1 MIKLKIVPINV
12 EKASDVKGIT
22 KNISEVV
29 DFQIAT
35 SLDINRVIK
44 ELNAVLPTITKPFDD
59 KDLQDK
65 IVKLGRKIT
74 PAYDDSEMKKAVAN
88 LGKSLALLASKKE
101 LAESVA
107 SIKKILPVAYD
118 DTEIRKLIASV
129 PVPEAIKSYDDREIK
144 KEIDSIKG
152 AIPNAYDD
160 GAVTSSIL
168 LLVETVREMK
178 SEIESLKAQCASNQK
193 EVRSNRKESGLK
205 IDILEQKV
213 NAVTEIK

>member
-1 MIKLKIVPINV
+1 MKLKIVPINV
-12 EKASDVKGIT
+12 EKASGVKGIT

-29 DFQIAT
+29 DFQVAT

-44 ELNAVLPTITKPFDD
+44 ELNAVLPAIAKPFDD

-74 PAYDDSEMKKAVAN
+74 PAYDDAEIKKAVAN

-107 SIKKILPVAYD
+107 AIKKALPVA
-118 DTEIRKLIASV
+118 E
-129 PVPEAIKSYDDREIK
+129 PV
-144 KEIDSIKG
+144 KE
-152 AIPNAYDD
+152 YDD
-160 GAVTSSIL
+160 GAVTNSIL
-168 LLVETVREMK
+168 LLVETIKEMR